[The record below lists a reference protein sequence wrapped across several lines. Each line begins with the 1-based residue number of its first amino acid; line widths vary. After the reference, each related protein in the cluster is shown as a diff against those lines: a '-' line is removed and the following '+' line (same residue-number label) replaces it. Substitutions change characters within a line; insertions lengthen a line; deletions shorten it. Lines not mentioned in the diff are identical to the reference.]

1 MDWLFHIPT
10 WAAYA
15 MIPLAVVAI
24 ALKATDND

>member
-24 ALKATDND
+24 VLKALDHE